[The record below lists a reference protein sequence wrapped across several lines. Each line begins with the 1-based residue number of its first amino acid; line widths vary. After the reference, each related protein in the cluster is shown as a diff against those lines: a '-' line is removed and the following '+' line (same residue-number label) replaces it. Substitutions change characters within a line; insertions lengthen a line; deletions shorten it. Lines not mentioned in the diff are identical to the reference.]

1 MPKRNPR
8 RTDKE
13 WLDLIQECR
22 SSGLSDKCW
31 CQEHHIHTSNFY
43 YQIRRLRQKACEI
56 PEPVHSS
63 FSGKQEV
70 VPLSF
75 EEPAV
80 CPSSVQL
87 KTDTIP
93 DSVIKI
99 TYHSFQIEITNAAGF
114 MLGDLSGVSKIFV
127 ITGRTDMRKSF
138 DGLMAIIRDT
148 YELDPYANAVY
159 LFCGRDSRK
168 LKALHFD
175 KDGFVLLQKRLDG
188 NGRFQWPRNA
198 SEARLLTR
206 QEFRWLMEGLSID
219 QPKAIKG
226 TGRKKD
232 F

>member
-31 CQEHHIHTSNFY
+31 CQEHHIHTSNVY

-93 DSVIKI
+93 DSGSHWGQTRAPSKGHFTEQVEILHEKRI
-99 TYHSFQIEITNAAGF
+99 TTSFVSESCMT
-114 MLGDLSGVSKIFV
+114 LG
-127 ITGRTDMRKSF
+127 
-138 DGLMAIIRDT
+138 
-148 YELDPYANAVY
+148 NWN
-159 LFCGRDSRK
+159 
-168 LKALHFD
+168 H
-175 KDGFVLLQKRLDG
+175 
-188 NGRFQWPRNA
+188 
-198 SEARLLTR
+198 EA
-206 QEFRWLMEGLSID
+206 
-219 QPKAIKG
+219 
-226 TGRKKD
+226 
-232 F
+232 

>member
-1 MPKRNPR
+1 MQGIFRKENTDKALKYGIYRHLPTYEKIIRNLVSFYRKKNPR

-99 TYHSFQIEITNAAGF
+99 TYHSFQIEITNAADRETIF
-114 MLGDLSGVSKIFV
+114 HMLSALQDL
-127 ITGRTDMRKSF
+127 
-138 DGLMAIIRDT
+138 
-148 YELDPYANAVY
+148 
-159 LFCGRDSRK
+159 C
-168 LKALHFD
+168 
-175 KDGFVLLQKRLDG
+175 
-188 NGRFQWPRNA
+188 
-198 SEARLLTR
+198 
-206 QEFRWLMEGLSID
+206 
-219 QPKAIKG
+219 
-226 TGRKKD
+226 
-232 F
+232 

>member
-1 MPKRNPR
+1 MPKRNPK

-99 TYHSFQIEITNAAGF
+99 TYHSFQIEITNAADRETIF
-114 MLGDLSGVSKIFV
+114 HTLSALQDLF
-127 ITGRTDMRKSF
+127 
-138 DGLMAIIRDT
+138 
-148 YELDPYANAVY
+148 
-159 LFCGRDSRK
+159 
-168 LKALHFD
+168 
-175 KDGFVLLQKRLDG
+175 
-188 NGRFQWPRNA
+188 
-198 SEARLLTR
+198 
-206 QEFRWLMEGLSID
+206 
-219 QPKAIKG
+219 
-226 TGRKKD
+226 
-232 F
+232 

>member
-1 MPKRNPR
+1 MPKKNPR

-22 SSGLSDKCW
+22 SSGLSDNCW

-99 TYHSFQIEITNAAGF
+99 TYHSFQIEISNAADRETIF
-114 MLGDLSGVSKIFV
+114 HTLSALQDL
-127 ITGRTDMRKSF
+127 
-138 DGLMAIIRDT
+138 
-148 YELDPYANAVY
+148 
-159 LFCGRDSRK
+159 C
-168 LKALHFD
+168 
-175 KDGFVLLQKRLDG
+175 
-188 NGRFQWPRNA
+188 
-198 SEARLLTR
+198 
-206 QEFRWLMEGLSID
+206 
-219 QPKAIKG
+219 
-226 TGRKKD
+226 
-232 F
+232 